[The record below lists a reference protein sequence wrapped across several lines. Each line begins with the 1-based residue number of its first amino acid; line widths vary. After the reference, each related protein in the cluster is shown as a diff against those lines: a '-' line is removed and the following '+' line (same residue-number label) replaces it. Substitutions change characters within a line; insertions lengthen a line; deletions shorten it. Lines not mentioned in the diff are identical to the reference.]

1 MEGHAVPRPQKPMVE
16 QGLDVGDQ
24 GKDREDEESKNI
36 AFEVGPAQR
45 LSCIDA
51 ICSEISPNRNTTT
64 PSWISR
70 AEPMGIL
77 SNFKTFQIP

>member
-1 MEGHAVPRPQKPMVE
+1 MKSDTGARRQKPVIE
-16 QGLDVGDQ
+16 QGLDVSDQ
-24 GKDREDEESKNI
+24 GKDREDEESKDI